1 MKIGFIGL
9 GIMGSRMAA
18 NLQKHGHLLAVHNRT
33 KVKAESLI
41 ANGALWLE
49 TPVQMADQ
57 VTLLFTMLSTP
68 EVVQQVALGQDG
80 FLDHLKPNSLW
91 VDCSTVNPSFSRRM
105 AAESLGRQV
114 RFIDAPV
121 AGSKDPAEKGQLLF
135 MAGGD
140 SVDIQACQPYW
151 TAMGRQVIHV
161 GGHGTGSSMK
171 MLFALLLGQSM
182 LAFSEAMLLGESLGI
197 SRETLFQVLLGAPV
211 TAPFLAGKRAKIETG
226 QYDAE
231 FPLRWLH
238 KDLQLVSMTGYEQRT
253 ALPAINL
260 AKEIYALAARA
271 GLGEKDISAIY
282 QFLEHNGEST

>member
-18 NLQKHGHLLAVHNRT
+18 NLQKHEHLLAVHNRT

-41 ANGALWLE
+41 ANGALWLD
-49 TPVQMADQ
+49 TPAQAAEE

-68 EVVQQVALGQDG
+68 EAVRQVALDQDG
-80 FLDHLKPNSLW
+80 FLNHLKPNSLW
-91 VDCSTVNPSFSRRM
+91 VDCSTVNPSFSRQM

-121 AGSKDPAEKGQLLF
+121 VGSKDPAEKGQLLF
-135 MAGGD
+135 LAGGD
-140 SVDIQACQPYW
+140 PVDVQACQPCW
-151 TAMGRQVIHV
+151 TAMGRQVIHL
-161 GGHGTGSSMK
+161 GAHGAGSAMK
-171 MLFALLLGQSM
+171 MLFAMLLGQSM

-197 SRETLFQVLLGAPV
+197 PRETLFQVLFGAPV
-211 TAPFLAGKRAKIETG
+211 TAPFLAGKRTKIETG
-226 QYDAE
+226 QYDAD

-238 KDLQLVSMTGYEQRT
+238 KDLQLASMTGYEQRT
-253 ALPAINL
+253 ALPATNL

-271 GLGEKDISAIY
+271 GLGEKDFSAIL
-282 QFLEHNGEST
+282 QFLEQKGERT